1 MTFKCKPFEELTT
14 TELYEIIRARN
25 EIFLLEQHIICQDL
39 DGVDYDALHC
49 FLWESDSVIAYLR
62 AYRADADTVKIG
74 RVLTLTHGVGLGA
87 RLMRESLPEIKKRL
101 PSHTIA
107 LHAQSYATGFYERC
121 GFAVTSAE
129 FMEEGIPHVEMK
141 LQTKDIPTT
150 MQTSG
155 TVVAVTRQ
163 WWCKINTKAVR
174 MGTFDGAVFPHV
186 VRVEYTVDGKTYVRR
201 AWVRA
206 NAPVPTVGDRVT
218 VHYDAARPAKAKLSF
233 AISKL

>member
-1 MTFKCKPFEELTT
+1 MTPTFKFFNELTT
-14 TELYEIIRARN
+14 TELYEIMRSRTQV
-25 EIFLLEQHIICQDL
+25 FLLEQNIICQDL

-49 FLWESDSVIAYLR
+49 FLWEDGRVVAYLR
-62 AYRADADTVKIG
+62 AYREGADTVKIG

-87 RLMRESLPEIKKRL
+87 RLMRESLPEIQKRL
-101 PSHTIA
+101 PARLFA
-107 LHAQSYATGFYERC
+107 LHAQSYAAGFYERC
-121 GFAVTSAE
+121 GFTVTSEE

-141 LQTKDIPTT
+141 LQTKDISTT

-163 WWCKINTKAVR
+163 WWCKINTKAIR
-174 MGTFDGAVFPHV
+174 MGTFDGALFPHV

-201 AWVRA
+201 AWIRA

-218 VHYDAARPAKAKLSF
+218 VHYDAAKPAKAKLCF
-233 AISKL
+233 